1 MDRGRTACEDAADS
15 MSALLHRLGGFCA
28 RHAPWVL
35 ASWVLLAIGLVVVA
49 NSVGR
54 PEIDNLT
61 LPGTGSQSA
70 TDLLDKYLPAQA
82 NGSVPIV
89 LQSDTSLAEGQNKQ
103 AVDASVKSLSENQY
117 VQQAVSPFS
126 QEGQDNITKDGKIA
140 YINVALK
147 VSSGDLD
154 DDEAHSVLD
163 AADPAVNAGIK
174 VSAGGYLGQ
183 QLSSPST
190 RASEIIGVVGALIIL
205 VFAFRTFVAAPLP
218 VTTAIVALAAG
229 LAIVGLA
236 GHVIDVPSI
245 APTLGVMLGLA
256 VGTDYS
262 LFIISR
268 HLRFLEEGARTEDSI
283 ARSMGTSGSAVVFAG
298 STVIIALLCLYFSGI
313 PLVRSLGYTTAM
325 VVATAVIAATT
336 FLPALLAL
344 IGRRILKL
352 PFRLG
357 QRELDAEHPGGW
369 ARWAGGIRNHPAIAA
384 LAGIVFLGLI
394 AIPALDMRLG
404 AEDYGQLPT
413 DTTERQAYDALTK
426 GFGVGTNGPLLTAV
440 KNDGKPFAPD
450 QSQVAQL
457 QQQQAQLQQEEAA
470 EGSTPQIQSQLEQVN
485 QQLQIAETPAGDPR
499 LVNLE
504 QEISK
509 QKDVQSVSP
518 AATDKAGNAA
528 VFSVTPKTSPSAYAT
543 QDLVNHLRDETIPDA
558 IKGTGLAAY
567 VGGTTASYIDL
578 ATKISD
584 KLFLVIGI
592 VVLFSFLLLTL
603 AFRTVLVPLISALV
617 NLLAV
622 AASYGVLT
630 AVFEKGVGL
639 SLIGVDSEMP
649 VVSYVPLMMFAI
661 LFGLSMDYQV
671 FLVSRVAERHGGGAA
686 NSEAV
691 RAGLVNAGRP
701 IAAAA
706 TIMFA
711 VFFSFVIN
719 GDPVVKQFGI
729 GLSFSVAIDALV
741 VLLIMPGILE
751 LTGER
756 NWFLPRWLDRGMPD
770 LKVEGDP
777 EMKTTTPATQASA

>member
-1 MDRGRTACEDAADS
+1 M
-15 MSALLHRLGGFCA
+15 
-28 RHAPWVL
+28 
-35 ASWVLLAIGLVVVA
+35 
-49 NSVGR
+49 
-54 PEIDNLT
+54 T

-70 TDLLDKYLPAQA
+70 TDLLDKKLPEQA

-89 LQSDTSLAEGQNKQ
+89 LQSDSSLAEGTNKQ
-103 AVDASVKSLSENQY
+103 AVDDTVKSLSKNQY

-126 QEGQDNITKDGKIA
+126 QQGASNITQDGKIA
-140 YINVALK
+140 YIAVALN

-154 DDEAHSVLD
+154 DDEANSVFD
-163 AADPAVNAGIK
+163 AADPARKAGIE

-190 RASEIIGVVGALIIL
+190 RASEIIGVIGALIIL
-205 VFAFRTFVAAPLP
+205 LFAFRTFVAAPLP
-218 VTTAIVALAAG
+218 VTTAIVALMTG

-236 GHVIDVPSI
+236 GHAIDVPSI
-245 APTLGVMLGLA
+245 APTLGIMLGLA

-268 HLRFLEEGARTEDSI
+268 HLRFLEEGVEPEESI
-283 ARSMGTSGSAVVFAG
+283 TRSMGSSGSAVVFAG
-298 STVIIALLCLYFSGI
+298 GTVIIALLCLYFSGI
-313 PLVRSLGYTTAM
+313 PLVRSLGYTTSM
-325 VVATAVIAATT
+325 VVATAVAAAIT
-336 FLPALLAL
+336 FLPAVLAL

-357 QRELDAEHPGGW
+357 QRKLDADHPGGW
-369 ARWAGGIRNHPAIAA
+369 SRWAGAIRNHPVIAS
-384 LAGIVFLGLI
+384 LTGIVFLGLI
-394 AIPALDMRLG
+394 AIPALDLSLG
-404 AEDYGQLPT
+404 AEDFGQLPE
-413 DTTERQAYDALTK
+413 DTTDRQAYDALTE
-426 GFGVGTNGPLLTAV
+426 GFGAGTNGPLLIAV
-440 KNDGKPFAPD
+440 DVYGKPLASDP
-450 QSQVAQL
+450 SQVASL
-457 QQQQAQLQQEEAA
+457 QQQQSQLQEEEAT
-470 EGSTPQIQSQLEQVN
+470 EGATPQLQSQ
-485 QQLQIAETPAGDPR
+485 QQQLSEELQIAETPAGDPR

-504 QEISK
+504 QEIAK
-509 QKDVQSVSP
+509 QGNVQSVSP
-518 AATDKAGNAA
+518 AATDKNGTAA

-543 QDLVNHLRDETIPDA
+543 QDLVNHLRDKTIPDET
-558 IKGTGLAAY
+558 KDTGMKAY

-592 VVLFSFLLLTL
+592 VVLLSFLLLTL

-630 AVFEKGVGL
+630 AVFEKGFAL

-671 FLVSRVAERHGGGAA
+671 FLVSRIAERHSGGAD

-691 RAGLVNAGRP
+691 RAGLVNAGRV

-711 VFFSFVIN
+711 VFFSFVID

-729 GLSFSVAIDALV
+729 GLAVSVAIDALV
-741 VLLIMPGILE
+741 VLLIMPGLLE
-751 LTGER
+751 LIGER
-756 NWFLPRWLDRGMPD
+756 NWYLPRWLERGLPD

-777 EMKTTTPATQASA
+777 ELTAETPSS

>member
-1 MDRGRTACEDAADS
+1 MPRV
-15 MSALLHRLGGFCA
+15 SALLQRLGGFAA
-28 RHAPWVL
+28 RHALWVVIAWL
-35 ASWVLLAIGLVVVA
+35 VIAVGLVAVA

-54 PEIDNLT
+54 PENDDVT

-89 LQSDTSLAEGQNKQ
+89 LQSDSSLAEGQNKQ
-103 AVDASVKSLSENQY
+103 AVDDTVKSLSQNQY
-117 VQQAVSPFS
+117 VESVVSPFS
-126 QEGQDNITKDGKIA
+126 QQGADQITKDGKTA
-140 YINVALK
+140 YINLALN

-154 DDEAHSVLD
+154 DDEANSVLD
-163 AADPAVNAGIK
+163 AADPAEMAGIE

-190 RASEIIGVVGALIIL
+190 GLSEIIGVLAALIIL

-218 VTTAIVALAAG
+218 ITTAVVALASS
-229 LAIVGLA
+229 LAILGLA
-236 GHVIDVPSI
+236 GHAIDVPSI
-245 APTLGVMLGLA
+245 APTLGIMLGLA

-268 HLRFLEEGARTEDSI
+268 HLRFLEEGVEPDESI

-298 STVIIALLCLYFSGI
+298 TTVIIALLCLYFSGI
-313 PLVRSLGYTTAM
+313 PLVRSLGYTTAI
-325 VVATAVIAATT
+325 VVAVAVIAAITW
-336 FLPALLAL
+336 LPAILAL
-344 IGRRILKL
+344 LGRRILKL

-357 QRELDAEHPGGW
+357 QRKLDADHPGGW
-369 ARWAGGIRNHPAIAA
+369 ARWAGAIRSHPVVASV
-384 LAGIVFLGLI
+384 AGIVALGLI

-404 AEDYGQLPT
+404 AEDFGQLPT
-413 DTTERQAYDALTK
+413 DTTERQAYDALTA
-426 GFGVGTNGPLLTAV
+426 GFGAGTNGPLLIAV
-440 KNDGKPFAPD
+440 KVTGNPLAPPPP
-450 QSQVAQL
+450 
-457 QQQQAQLQQEEAA
+457 QQAQSEEAQ
-470 EGSTPQIQSQLEQVN
+470 GVPPQV
-485 QQLQIAETPAGDPR
+485 ATTPAGDPR
-499 LVNLE
+499 LVTL
-504 QEISK
+504 QQDISK
-509 QKDVQSVSP
+509 ENNVQSVSP
-518 AATDKAGNAA
+518 AATDKSGNAA
-528 VFSVTPKTSPSAYAT
+528 VFSATPKTSPSAYAT
-543 QDLVNHLRDETIPDA
+543 QDLVNHLRDKTIPDA
-558 IKGTGLAAY
+558 TKGSGLTAY

-592 VVLFSFLLLTL
+592 VVLLSYLLLTL

-622 AASYGVLT
+622 GAAYGILT
-630 AVFEKGVGL
+630 AVFEKGFAL
-639 SLIGVDSEMP
+639 SLIGVDHEMP

-671 FLVSRVAERHGGGAA
+671 FLVSRITERHQGGAD

-691 RAGLVNAGRP
+691 RAGLVNAGRV

-711 VFFSFVIN
+711 VFFSFVLN

-729 GLSFSVAIDALV
+729 GLSVSVAIDALV
-741 VLLIMPGILE
+741 VLLIMPGLLE

-756 NWFLPRWLDRGMPD
+756 NWYMPHWLDRALPD

-777 EMKTTTPATQASA
+777 EMQETTPSTQVTA

>member
-1 MDRGRTACEDAADS
+1 
-15 MSALLHRLGGFCA
+15 MSALLQRLGRFAA
-28 RHAPWVL
+28 RRAPWIV
-35 ASWVLLAIGLVVVA
+35 AAWVVIAIGLVVLA

-54 PEIDNLT
+54 PENDDVT

-70 TDLLDKYLPAQA
+70 TDLLDKYLPEQA

-89 LQSDTSLAEGQNKQ
+89 LQSDSSLAEGQNKQ
-103 AVDASVKSLSENQY
+103 AVDDTAKSLSQNQY
-117 VQQAVSPFS
+117 VQSVVSPFS
-126 QEGQDNITKDGKIA
+126 QQGADQITKDGKTA
-140 YINVALK
+140 YINVALN

-154 DDEAHSVLD
+154 DDEANSVLD
-163 AADPAVNAGIK
+163 AAEPARKAGIE

-190 RASEIIGVVGALIIL
+190 GLSEIIGVLGALIIL
-205 VFAFRTFVAAPLP
+205 VFALRTFVAAPLP
-218 VTTAIVALAAG
+218 ITTAVVALASS
-229 LAIVGLA
+229 LAILGLA
-236 GHVIDVPSI
+236 GHAIDVPSI
-245 APTLGVMLGLA
+245 APTLGIMLGLA

-268 HLRFLEEGARTEDSI
+268 HLRFLEEGVEPDESI

-313 PLVRSLGYTTAM
+313 PLVRSLGYTTAI
-325 VVATAVIAATT
+325 VVAVAVIAAITW
-336 FLPALLAL
+336 LPAILAL
-344 IGRRILKL
+344 LGRRILKL

-357 QRELDAEHPGGW
+357 QRKLDADHPGGW
-369 ARWAGGIRNHPAIAA
+369 ARWAGGIRSHPVVASVV
-384 LAGIVFLGLI
+384 GIVALGLI

-404 AEDYGQLPT
+404 AEDFGQLPT
-413 DTTERQAYDALTK
+413 DTTERQAYDALTA
-426 GFGVGTNGPLLTAV
+426 GFGAGTNGPLLIAV
-440 KNDGKPFAPD
+440 KVDGNPLAPPPPQEA
-450 QSQVAQL
+450 QS
-457 QQQQAQLQQEEAA
+457 EEAQ
-470 EGSTPQIQSQLEQVN
+470 GVPPQI
-485 QQLQIAETPAGDPR
+485 ATTPAGDPR
-499 LVNLE
+499 LVTL
-504 QEISK
+504 QQDISK
-509 QKDVQSVSP
+509 DNNVQSVSA
-518 AATDKAGNAA
+518 AATDKSGNAA
-528 VFSVTPKTSPSAYAT
+528 VFSATPKTSPSAYAT
-543 QDLVNHLRDETIPDA
+543 QDLVNHLRDKTIPDA
-558 IKGTGLAAY
+558 TKGTGLTAY

-592 VVLFSFLLLTL
+592 VVLLSFLLLTL

-622 AASYGVLT
+622 GAAYGILT
-630 AVFEKGVGL
+630 AVFEKGFAL

-671 FLVSRVAERHGGGAA
+671 FLVSRITERHQGGAE

-691 RAGLVNAGRP
+691 RAGLVNAGRV

-729 GLSFSVAIDALV
+729 GLSVSVAIDALV
-741 VLLIMPGILE
+741 VLLIMPGLLE

-756 NWFLPRWLDRGMPD
+756 NWYMPRWLDRALPD

-777 EMKTTTPATQASA
+777 EMQKTTPSTQVTA

>member
-1 MDRGRTACEDAADS
+1 M
-15 MSALLHRLGGFCA
+15 
-28 RHAPWVL
+28 V
-35 ASWVLLAIGLVVVA
+35 IA
-49 NSVGR
+49 NSAGR
-54 PEIDNLT
+54 PENDNVT

-70 TDLLDKYLPAQA
+70 TDLLDKYLPEQA

-89 LQSDTSLAEGQNKQ
+89 LESSTSLAEGQNKQ
-103 AVDASVKSLSENQY
+103 AVDDTVKSLSQNQY
-117 VQQAVSPFS
+117 VQSVVSPFS
-126 QEGQDNITKDGKIA
+126 EQGAADITKDGTIA
-140 YINVALK
+140 YIAVALK

-154 DDEAHSVLD
+154 DDEANSVLD
-163 AADPAVNAGIK
+163 AAQPASDAGIK

-190 RASEIIGVVGALIIL
+190 GLSVIVGVLAALIIL
-205 VFAFRTFVAAPLP
+205 LFAFRTFVAAPLP
-218 VTTAIVALAAG
+218 VTTAIVALACG
-229 LAIVGLA
+229 LAVVGLA

-245 APTLGVMLGLA
+245 APTLGIMLGLA

-268 HLRFLEEGARTEDSI
+268 HLRFLEEGVEPDESI
-283 ARSMGTSGSAVVFAG
+283 ARSVGTSGSAVVFAG
-298 STVIIALLCLYFSGI
+298 CTVIIALLCLYFSGI

-325 VVATAVIAATT
+325 VVATAVLAAITL
-336 FLPALLAL
+336 LPAILGLL
-344 IGRRILKL
+344 GRRILKL

-357 QRELDAEHPGGW
+357 ERKRDADHAGGW
-369 ARWAGGIRNHPAIAA
+369 FKWAGAIRSHPLVAA
-384 LAGIVFLGLI
+384 LVGIVFLGLI
-394 AIPALDMRLG
+394 ALPALDMRLG
-404 AEDYGQLPT
+404 AEDFGQLPK
-413 DTTERQAYDALTK
+413 DTTDRQAYDALTK
-426 GFGVGTNGPLLTAV
+426 GFGAGTNGPLLIAV
-440 KNDGKPFAPD
+440 KNDGKPFASDP
-450 QSQVAQL
+450 SQVASI
-457 QQQQAQLQQEEAA
+457 QQQQAALEQQIAA
-470 EGSTPQIQSQLEQVN
+470 EGGTPTPQQQSQEQ
-485 QQLQIAETPAGDPR
+485 QLGEELQIAETPAGDPR
-499 LVNLE
+499 LVNLQ

-509 QKDVQSVSP
+509 QNNVQSVSA
-518 AATDKAGNAA
+518 AATDKSGNAA
-528 VFSVTPKTSPSAYAT
+528 VFSTTPKTSPSAYAT
-543 QDLVNHLRDETIPDA
+543 QDLVNHLRDKTIPESTQ
-558 IKGTGLAAY
+558 GSGLTAY

-578 ATKISD
+578 ATKIGD

-592 VVLFSFLLLTL
+592 VVVLSFLLLTL
-603 AFRTVLVPLISALV
+603 AFRTVLVPLISALI

-630 AVFEKGVGL
+630 AVFEKGFGL
-639 SLIGVDSEMP
+639 SLIGVDHEMP

-671 FLVSRVAERHGGGAA
+671 FLVSRIAERHQGGAD

-691 RAGLVNAGRP
+691 RAGLVNAGRV

-729 GLSFSVAIDALV
+729 GLAVSVAIDALV

-756 NWFLPRWLDRGMPD
+756 NWYMPRWLDRALPD

-777 EMKTTTPATQASA
+777 EMEAETPATQATA

>member
-1 MDRGRTACEDAADS
+1 MSGLLRGLGRFAA
-15 MSALLHRLGGFCA
+15 A
-28 RHAPWVL
+28 HAPLVL
-35 ASWVLLAIGLVVVA
+35 VAWLVIAIGLVVVA

-54 PEIDNLT
+54 PENDDVT

-70 TDLLDKYLPAQA
+70 TDLLDKKLPEQA
-82 NGSVPIV
+82 NGSIPIV
-89 LQSDTSLAEGQNKQ
+89 LQSDSSLAEGQNKQ
-103 AVDASVKSLSENQY
+103 AVDDTVKSLSQNQY
-117 VQQAVSPFS
+117 VQSVISPFS
-126 QEGQDNITKDGKIA
+126 EQGANDITKDGKIA
-140 YINVALK
+140 YIAVALK

-154 DDEAHSVLD
+154 DDEANSVLD
-163 AADPAVNAGIK
+163 SAEPARKAGIA

-190 RASEIIGVVGALIIL
+190 GLSEIIGVLAALIIL

-218 VTTAIVALAAG
+218 VTTAIVALACG

-236 GHVIDVPSI
+236 GHAFDVPSI
-245 APTLGVMLGLA
+245 APTLGIMLGLA

-268 HLRFLEEGARTEDSI
+268 HLRFLEEGVEPDESI
-283 ARSMGTSGSAVVFAG
+283 ARSVGSSGSAVVFAG
-298 STVIIALLCLYFSGI
+298 CTVIIALLCLYFSGI
-313 PLVRSLGYTTAM
+313 PLLRSLGYTTAM
-325 VVATAVIAATT
+325 VVATAVLAAIT
-336 FLPALLAL
+336 FLPAVLSLL
-344 IGRRILKL
+344 GRRILRL
-352 PFRLG
+352 RFRFG
-357 QRELDAEHPGGW
+357 ERKLDADHPGGW
-369 ARWAGGIRNHPAIAA
+369 SRWAGAIRNHPVVAA
-384 LAGIVFLGLI
+384 VVGIVFLGLI
-394 AIPALDMRLG
+394 ALPALDLRLG

-413 DTTERQAYDALTK
+413 DTTDRQAYDALTK
-426 GFGVGTNGPLLTAV
+426 GFGAGTNGPLLIAV
-440 KNDGKPFAPD
+440 DVTGQPLAPPSPQD
-450 QSQVAQL
+450 AQS
-457 QQQQAQLQQEEAA
+457 EEAQ
-470 EGSTPQIQSQLEQVN
+470 GVPPQI
-485 QQLQIAETPAGDPR
+485 ATTPAGDTR
-499 LVNLE
+499 LVHLE

-509 QKDVQSVSP
+509 QGNVQSVSP
-518 AATDKAGNAA
+518 AATDKKGTAA

-543 QDLVNHLRDETIPDA
+543 QDLINHLRDKTIPDSTQ
-558 IKGTGLAAY
+558 GQGMTAY

-592 VVLFSFLLLTL
+592 VVLLSFLLLTL
-603 AFRTVLVPLISALV
+603 AFRTLLVPLISALV

-630 AVFEKGVGL
+630 AVFEKGFAL
-639 SLIGVDSEMP
+639 SLIGVDHEMP

-671 FLVSRVAERHGGGAA
+671 FLVSRITERHSGGAE

-691 RAGLVNAGRP
+691 RAGLVNAGRV

-711 VFFSFVIN
+711 VFFSFVLN

-729 GLSFSVAIDALV
+729 GLAVSVAIDALV

-756 NWFLPRWLDRGMPD
+756 NWFLPRWLDRGLPD

-777 EMKTTTPATQASA
+777 EMQAETPAA

>member
-1 MDRGRTACEDAADS
+1 MPPV
-15 MSALLHRLGGFCA
+15 SALLQRLGGFAA
-28 RHAPWVL
+28 RRAPWVV
-35 ASWVLLAIGLVVVA
+35 AAWVVIAIGLVVLA

-54 PEIDNLT
+54 PENDDVT

-70 TDLLDKYLPAQA
+70 TDLLDKYLPEQA

-103 AVDASVKSLSENQY
+103 AVDNTAKSLSQNQY
-117 VQQAVSPFS
+117 VQSVVSPFS
-126 QEGQDNITKDGKIA
+126 QQGADQITKDGKTA
-140 YINVALK
+140 YINVALN

-154 DDEAHSVLD
+154 DDEANSVLD
-163 AADPAVNAGIK
+163 AAEPARKAGIE

-190 RASEIIGVVGALIIL
+190 GLSEIIGVLGALIIL
-205 VFAFRTFVAAPLP
+205 LFAFRTFVAAPLP
-218 VTTAIVALAAG
+218 ITTAVVALASS
-229 LAIVGLA
+229 LAILGLA
-236 GHVIDVPSI
+236 GHAIDVPSI
-245 APTLGVMLGLA
+245 APTLGIMLGLA

-268 HLRFLEEGARTEDSI
+268 HLRFLEEGVEPDESI

-298 STVIIALLCLYFSGI
+298 STVILALLCLYFSGI
-313 PLVRSLGYTTAM
+313 PLVRSLGYTTAI
-325 VVATAVIAATT
+325 VVAVAVIAAITW
-336 FLPALLAL
+336 LPAILAL
-344 IGRRILKL
+344 LGRRILKL

-357 QRELDAEHPGGW
+357 QRKRDADHAGGW
-369 ARWAGGIRNHPAIAA
+369 ARWAGAIRSHPVVASV
-384 LAGIVFLGLI
+384 AGIVVLGLI

-413 DTTERQAYDALTK
+413 DTTERQAYDALTE
-426 GFGVGTNGPLLTAV
+426 GFGVGTNGPLLIAV
-440 KNDGKPFAPD
+440 KVTGNPLAPPPP
-450 QSQVAQL
+450 
-457 QQQQAQLQQEEAA
+457 QQAQSEEAQ
-470 EGSTPQIQSQLEQVN
+470 GVPPQI
-485 QQLQIAETPAGDPR
+485 ATTPAGDPR
-499 LVNLE
+499 LVTL
-504 QEISK
+504 QQDISK
-509 QKDVQSVSP
+509 DNNVQSVSA
-518 AATDKAGNAA
+518 AATDKSGNAA

-543 QDLVNHLRDETIPDA
+543 QDLVNHLRDKTIPDGT
-558 IKGTGLAAY
+558 KGTGLTAY

-592 VVLFSFLLLTL
+592 VVVLSFLLLTL
-603 AFRTVLVPLISALV
+603 AFRTVLVPLVSALV

-622 AASYGVLT
+622 GAAYGILT
-630 AVFEKGVGL
+630 AVFEKGFAL

-671 FLVSRVAERHGGGAA
+671 FLVSRITERHEGGAE

-691 RAGLVNAGRP
+691 MAGVVNAGRV

-741 VLLIMPGILE
+741 VLLIMPGLLE

-756 NWFLPRWLDRGMPD
+756 NWFLPRWLDRVLPD

-777 EMKTTTPATQASA
+777 EMQTRTPSTQATA

>member
-1 MDRGRTACEDAADS
+1 MSGLLRGLGRFAA
-15 MSALLHRLGGFCA
+15 A
-28 RHAPWVL
+28 HAPLVL
-35 ASWVLLAIGLVVVA
+35 VAWLVIAIGLVVVA

-54 PEIDNLT
+54 PENDDVT

-70 TDLLDKYLPAQA
+70 TDLLDKKLPEQA

-89 LQSDTSLAEGQNKQ
+89 LQSDSSLAEGQNKQ
-103 AVDASVKSLSENQY
+103 AVDDAVKSLSQNQY
-117 VQQAVSPFS
+117 VQSVISPFS
-126 QEGQDNITKDGKIA
+126 EQGANNITKDGKIA
-140 YINVALK
+140 YIAVALK

-154 DDEAHSVLD
+154 DDEANSVLD
-163 AADPAVNAGIK
+163 SAEPARKAGIA

-190 RASEIIGVVGALIIL
+190 GLSEIIGVLGALIIL

-218 VTTAIVALAAG
+218 VTTAIVALACG

-236 GHVIDVPSI
+236 GHAFDVPSI
-245 APTLGVMLGLA
+245 APTLGIMLGLA

-268 HLRFLEEGARTEDSI
+268 HLRFLEEGVEPDESI
-283 ARSMGTSGSAVVFAG
+283 ARSMGSSGSAVVFAG
-298 STVIIALLCLYFSGI
+298 CTVIVALLCLYFSGI
-313 PLVRSLGYTTAM
+313 PLLRSLGYTTAM
-325 VVATAVIAATT
+325 VVATAVLAAIT
-336 FLPALLAL
+336 FLPAVLGLL
-344 IGRRILKL
+344 GRRILRL
-352 PFRLG
+352 RFRFG
-357 QRELDAEHPGGW
+357 ERKLDADHPGGW
-369 ARWAGGIRNHPAIAA
+369 SKWAGAIRNHPVIAS

-394 AIPALDMRLG
+394 ALPALDLRLG

-426 GFGVGTNGPLLTAV
+426 GFGVGTNGPLLIAV
-440 KNDGKPFAPD
+440 DVTGQPLAPPSPQD
-450 QSQVAQL
+450 AQS
-457 QQQQAQLQQEEAA
+457 EEAQ
-470 EGSTPQIQSQLEQVN
+470 GVPPQI
-485 QQLQIAETPAGDPR
+485 ATTPAGDTR
-499 LVNLE
+499 LVHLE

-509 QKDVQSVSP
+509 QGNVQSVSP
-518 AATDKAGNAA
+518 AATDKKGTAA

-543 QDLVNHLRDETIPDA
+543 QDLINHLRDKTIPDSTQGQGMTA
-558 IKGTGLAAY
+558 F

-592 VVLFSFLLLTL
+592 VVLLSFLLLTL
-603 AFRTVLVPLISALV
+603 AFRTLLVPLISALV

-630 AVFEKGVGL
+630 AVFEKGFAL
-639 SLIGVDSEMP
+639 SLIGVDHEMP

-671 FLVSRVAERHGGGAA
+671 FLVSRITERHSGGVE

-691 RAGLVNAGRP
+691 RAGLVNAGRV

-711 VFFSFVIN
+711 VFFSFVLN

-729 GLSFSVAIDALV
+729 GLAVSVAIDALV

-756 NWFLPRWLDRGMPD
+756 NWFLPRWLDRGLPD
-770 LKVEGDP
+770 LNVEGDP
-777 EMKTTTPATQASA
+777 EMEAATPSTQASA

>member
-1 MDRGRTACEDAADS
+1 
-15 MSALLHRLGGFCA
+15 MSALLSRVGSFAA
-28 RHAPWVL
+28 RRAPWVV
-35 ASWVLLAIGLVVVA
+35 AAWVVIAIGLVLVA

-54 PEIDNLT
+54 PEKDDTT

-70 TDLLDKYLPAQA
+70 TDLLDKYLPEQA

-89 LQSDTSLAEGQNKQ
+89 LQSDTSLAQGQNMQ
-103 AVDASVKSLSENQY
+103 AVESTAKSLSENRY
-117 VQQAVSPFS
+117 VQSVISPFDP
-126 QEGQDNITKDGKIA
+126 QGAAQITKDGKIA
-140 YINVALK
+140 YIAVALK

-154 DDEAHSVLD
+154 DDEANSVFD
-163 AADPAVNAGIK
+163 AAQPARDAGIK

-190 RASEIIGVVGALIIL
+190 GLSEIIGVLAALIIL
-205 VFAFRTFVAAPLP
+205 LFAFRTFVAAPLP
-218 VTTAIVALAAG
+218 VTNAVIALAAS

-236 GHVIDVPSI
+236 GHAINVPSI
-245 APTLGVMLGLA
+245 APTLGIMLGLA

-268 HLRFLEEGARTEDSI
+268 HLRFLEEGVEPDESI
-283 ARSMGTSGSAVVFAG
+283 ARSMGSSGSAVVFAG
-298 STVIIALLCLYFSGI
+298 CTVIIALLSLYFSGI
-313 PLVRSLGYTTAM
+313 PLIRSLGYTTAL
-325 VVATAVIAATT
+325 VVAVAVIAAIT
-336 FLPALLAL
+336 FIPAILGLL
-344 IGRRILKL
+344 GRRILKL

-357 QRELDAEHPGGW
+357 ERKLDADHPGGW
-369 ARWAGGIRNHPAIAA
+369 FRWAGAIRNHPVIASV
-384 LAGIVFLGLI
+384 AGIVLLGLI
-394 AIPALDMRLG
+394 ALPALDLRLG
-404 AEDYGQLPT
+404 AEDFGQLPK
-413 DTTERQAYDALTK
+413 DTTDRQAYDALSK
-426 GFGVGTNGPLLTAV
+426 GFGVGTNGPLLIAV
-440 KNDGKPFAPD
+440 KVNGQPLAPPSPQD
-450 QSQVAQL
+450 AQSEEAQGVPPQVA
-457 QQQQAQLQQEEAA
+457 
-470 EGSTPQIQSQLEQVN
+470 T
-485 QQLQIAETPAGDPR
+485 TPAGDTR
-499 LVNLE
+499 LVQLE

-509 QKDVQSVSP
+509 QNNVQSVSP
-518 AATDKAGNAA
+518 AATDKGGNAA

-543 QDLVNHLRDETIPDA
+543 QDLVNHLRDDTIPDA
-558 IKGTGLAAY
+558 TKGTGLTGY
-567 VGGTTASYIDL
+567 VGGTTASNIDL
-578 ATKISD
+578 ATKIGD

-592 VVLFSFLLLTL
+592 VVVLSFLLLTL

-630 AVFEKGVGL
+630 AVFEKGFGL
-639 SLIGVDSEMP
+639 SLIGVDHEMP

-671 FLVSRVAERHGGGAA
+671 FLVSRITERHRGGVD

-691 RAGLVNAGRP
+691 RAGLVNAGRV

-729 GLSFSVAIDALV
+729 GLAVSVAIDAFV
-741 VLLIMPGILE
+741 VLLIMPGLLE

-756 NWFLPRWLDRGMPD
+756 NWYLPHWLDRALPD

-777 EMKTTTPATQASA
+777 EMQAETPAAQASA

>member
-1 MDRGRTACEDAADS
+1 MPPV
-15 MSALLHRLGGFCA
+15 SAVLQRLGGFAA
-28 RHAPWVL
+28 RRAPWVV
-35 ASWVLLAIGLVVVA
+35 AAWVVIAIGLVVLA

-54 PEIDNLT
+54 PENDDVT

-70 TDLLDKYLPAQA
+70 TDLLDKYLPEQA

-89 LQSDTSLAEGQNKQ
+89 LESDSSLAEGQNMQ
-103 AVDASVKSLSENQY
+103 AVDDTAKSLSQNQY
-117 VQQAVSPFS
+117 VQSVVSPLS
-126 QEGQDNITKDGKIA
+126 QQGADQITKDGKTA

-154 DDEAHSVLD
+154 DDEANSVLD
-163 AADPAVNAGIK
+163 AAEPARKAGIE

-190 RASEIIGVVGALIIL
+190 GLSEIIGVLAALIIL

-218 VTTAIVALAAG
+218 ITTAVVALASS
-229 LAIVGLA
+229 LAILGFA
-236 GHVIDVPSI
+236 GHAIDVPSI
-245 APTLGVMLGLA
+245 APTLGIMLGLA

-268 HLRFLEEGARTEDSI
+268 HLRFLEEGVEPDESI

-313 PLVRSLGYTTAM
+313 PLVRSLGYTTAI
-325 VVATAVIAATT
+325 VVAVAVIAAITW
-336 FLPALLAL
+336 LPAILAL
-344 IGRRILKL
+344 LGRRILKL

-357 QRELDAEHPGGW
+357 QRKLDADHPGGW
-369 ARWAGGIRNHPAIAA
+369 SRWAGGIRSHPVVASV
-384 LAGIVFLGLI
+384 AGIVALGLI

-404 AEDYGQLPT
+404 AEDFGQLPT
-413 DTTERQAYDALTK
+413 DTTERQAYDALTA
-426 GFGVGTNGPLLTAV
+426 GFGAGTNGPLLIAV
-440 KNDGKPFAPD
+440 KVDGNPLAPPPPQEA
-450 QSQVAQL
+450 QS
-457 QQQQAQLQQEEAA
+457 EEAQ
-470 EGSTPQIQSQLEQVN
+470 GVPPQI
-485 QQLQIAETPAGDPR
+485 ATTPAGDPR
-499 LVNLE
+499 LVTL
-504 QEISK
+504 QQDISK
-509 QKDVQSVSP
+509 DNNVQSVSP
-518 AATDKAGNAA
+518 AATDKTGNAA
-528 VFSVTPKTSPSAYAT
+528 VFSATPKTSPSAYAT
-543 QDLVNHLRDETIPDA
+543 QDLVNHLRDKTIPDA
-558 IKGTGLAAY
+558 TKGTGLTAY

-592 VVLFSFLLLTL
+592 VVLLSFLLLTL

-622 AASYGVLT
+622 GAAYGILT
-630 AVFEKGVGL
+630 AVFEKGFAL
-639 SLIGVDSEMP
+639 SLIGVDHEMP

-671 FLVSRVAERHGGGAA
+671 FLVSRITERHQGGAD

-691 RAGLVNAGRP
+691 RAGLVNAGRV

-729 GLSFSVAIDALV
+729 GLSVSVAIDALV
-741 VLLIMPGILE
+741 VLLIMPGLLE

-756 NWFLPRWLDRGMPD
+756 NWFMPRWLDRALPD

-777 EMKTTTPATQASA
+777 EMQKTTPSTQVTA

>member
-1 MDRGRTACEDAADS
+1 
-15 MSALLHRLGGFCA
+15 MSALLHKVGAFAA
-28 RHAPWVL
+28 RRAPWVL
-35 ASWVLLAIGLVVVA
+35 AAWVVIAIGLVVVA

-54 PEIDNLT
+54 PENNDVT

-70 TDLLDKYLPAQA
+70 TDLLDDKLPEQA

-89 LQSDTSLAEGQNKQ
+89 LQSDTSLAQGQNMQ
-103 AVDASVKSLSENQY
+103 AVESTAKSLSENQY
-117 VQQAVSPFS
+117 VQSVVSPFDP
-126 QEGQDNITKDGKIA
+126 QGAAQITKDGKIA
-140 YINVALK
+140 YLAVALK

-154 DDEAHSVLD
+154 DDEANSVFD
-163 AADPAVNAGIK
+163 AAQPARDAGIK

-190 RASEIIGVVGALIIL
+190 GLSEIIGVFAALIIL
-205 VFAFRTFVAAPLP
+205 LFAFRTFVAAPLP
-218 VTTAIVALAAG
+218 VTTAVIALAAS

-236 GHVIDVPSI
+236 GHAFDVPSI

-268 HLRFLEEGARTEDSI
+268 HLRFLEEGVEPDESI
-283 ARSMGTSGSAVVFAG
+283 ARSIGSSGSAVVFAG
-298 STVIIALLCLYFSGI
+298 CTVIIALLCLYFSGI
-313 PLVRSLGYTTAM
+313 PLVRALGYTTAM
-325 VVATAVIAATT
+325 VVAVAVIAAIT
-336 FLPALLAL
+336 FLPAILSLL
-344 IGRRILKL
+344 GRRILKL
-352 PFRLG
+352 RFRLG
-357 QRELDAEHPGGW
+357 ERKRDAEQPGGW
-369 ARWAGGIRNHPAIAA
+369 FRWAGAIRNHPVIAA
-384 LAGIVFLGLI
+384 VAGMVVLGLI
-394 AIPALDMRLG
+394 AIPALDLRLG
-404 AEDYGQLPT
+404 AEDFGQLPE
-413 DTTERQAYDALTK
+413 DTTERQAYDALAE
-426 GFGVGTNGPLLTAV
+426 GFGVGTNGPLLIAV
-440 KNDGKPFAPD
+440 NVTGQPLTPPSPQDA
-450 QSQVAQL
+450 QSEEAQGVPPQVA
-457 QQQQAQLQQEEAA
+457 
-470 EGSTPQIQSQLEQVN
+470 T
-485 QQLQIAETPAGDPR
+485 TPAGDTR
-499 LVNLE
+499 LVHLE

-509 QKDVQSVSP
+509 QGNVQSVTP
-518 AATDKAGNAA
+518 AATDKSGTAA

-558 IKGTGLAAY
+558 AKGTGLTAY
-567 VGGTTASYIDL
+567 VGGTTAGNIDL
-578 ATKISD
+578 ATKIGD

-592 VVLFSFLLLTL
+592 VVVLSFLLLTL
-603 AFRTVLVPLISALV
+603 AFRTVLVPLLSALI

-622 AASYGVLT
+622 AAAYGILT
-630 AVFEKGVGL
+630 AVFEKGFAL
-639 SLIGVDSEMP
+639 SLIGVDNEMP

-671 FLVSRVAERHGGGAA
+671 FLVSRIAERHQGGAD

-691 RAGLVNAGRP
+691 RAGLVNSGRV

-729 GLSFSVAIDALV
+729 GLAVSVAIDALV
-741 VLLIMPGILE
+741 VLLIMPGLLE

-756 NWFLPRWLDRGMPD
+756 NWYLPRWLNRALPD

-777 EMKTTTPATQASA
+777 EMETETPRAQATA

>member
-1 MDRGRTACEDAADS
+1 
-15 MSALLHRLGGFCA
+15 
-28 RHAPWVL
+28 VI
-35 ASWVLLAIGLVVVA
+35 AIALVVVA
-49 NSVGR
+49 NSTGR
-54 PEIDNLT
+54 PENDNLN

-70 TDLLDKYLPAQA
+70 TDLLDEKLPEQA

-89 LQSDTSLAEGQNKQ
+89 LQSDSSLAQGQNMQ
-103 AVDASVKSLSENQY
+103 AVESTAKSLAVNQY
-117 VQQAVSPFS
+117 VQSVVSPLDP
-126 QEGQDNITKDGKIA
+126 QGAAQITKDGKIA
-140 YINVALK
+140 YIAVALK

-154 DDEAHSVLD
+154 DDEANSVFD
-163 AADPAVNAGIK
+163 AAQPARDAGIE

-190 RASEIIGVVGALIIL
+190 GLSEIIGVLGALIIL
-205 VFAFRTFVAAPLP
+205 LVAFRTFVAAPLP
-218 VTTAIVALAAG
+218 VTTAIVALACG

-236 GHVIDVPSI
+236 GHAIDVPSI
-245 APTLGVMLGLA
+245 APTLGIMLGLA

-268 HLRFLEEGARTEDSI
+268 HLRFLEEEVEPDESI
-283 ARSMGTSGSAVVFAG
+283 ARSVGTSGSAVVFAG
-298 STVIIALLCLYFSGI
+298 CTVIIALLCLYFSGI

-325 VVATAVIAATT
+325 VVATAVIAAVTL
-336 FLPALLAL
+336 LPAVLGLL
-344 IGRRILKL
+344 GRRILNL
-352 PFRLG
+352 PFRWG
-357 QRELDAEHPGGW
+357 QRKQDADHPGGW
-369 ARWAGGIRNHPAIAA
+369 FRWAGAIRNHPVVAS
-384 LAGIVFLGLI
+384 LAGIVILGLL

-404 AEDYGQLPT
+404 AEDFGQLPE
-413 DTTERQAYDALTK
+413 DTTDRQAYDALAE
-426 GFGVGTNGPLLTAV
+426 GFGVGTNGPLLIAV
-440 KNDGKPFAPD
+440 NVVGQPLAAPSPQD
-450 QSQVAQL
+450 AQS
-457 QQQQAQLQQEEAA
+457 EEAQ
-470 EGSTPQIQSQLEQVN
+470 GVPPQI
-485 QQLQIAETPAGDPR
+485 ATTPAGDTR
-499 LVNLE
+499 LIHLE

-509 QKDVQSVSP
+509 QGDVQSVSP
-518 AATDKAGNAA
+518 AATDKAGTAA

-558 IKGTGLAAY
+558 TKGTGLTGY

-592 VVLFSFLLLTL
+592 VVVLSFLLLTL
-603 AFRTVLVPLISALV
+603 AFRTVLVPLVSALI

-622 AASYGVLT
+622 AAAYGILT
-630 AVFEKGVGL
+630 AVFEKGFAL

-671 FLVSRVAERHGGGAA
+671 FLVSRIAERHSGGAD

-691 RAGLVNAGRP
+691 RAGLVNSGRV

-711 VFFSFVIN
+711 VFFSFVLN

-729 GLSFSVAIDALV
+729 GLAVSVAIDALV
-741 VLLIMPGILE
+741 VLLIMPGLLE

-756 NWFLPRWLDRGMPD
+756 NWYLPRWLDRALPD

-777 EMKTTTPATQASA
+777 EMEAKTPTAQASA

>member
-1 MDRGRTACEDAADS
+1 MSGLLRGLGRFAA
-15 MSALLHRLGGFCA
+15 A
-28 RHAPWVL
+28 HAPLVL
-35 ASWVLLAIGLVVVA
+35 VAWLVIAIGLVVVA

-54 PEIDNLT
+54 PENDDVT

-70 TDLLDKYLPAQA
+70 TDLLDKKLPEQA
-82 NGSVPIV
+82 NGSIPIV
-89 LQSDTSLAEGQNKQ
+89 LQSDSSLAEGQNKQ
-103 AVDASVKSLSENQY
+103 AVDDTVKSLSQNQY
-117 VQQAVSPFS
+117 VQSVISPFS
-126 QEGQDNITKDGKIA
+126 EQGANDITKDGKIA
-140 YINVALK
+140 YIAVALK

-154 DDEAHSVLD
+154 DDEANSVLD
-163 AADPAVNAGIK
+163 SAEPARKAGIA

-190 RASEIIGVVGALIIL
+190 GLSEIIGVLAALIIL

-218 VTTAIVALAAG
+218 VTTAIVALACG

-236 GHVIDVPSI
+236 GHAFDVPSI
-245 APTLGVMLGLA
+245 APTLGIMLGLA

-268 HLRFLEEGARTEDSI
+268 HLRFLEEGVEPDESI
-283 ARSMGTSGSAVVFAG
+283 ARSVGSSGSAVVFAG
-298 STVIIALLCLYFSGI
+298 CTVIIALLCLYFSGI
-313 PLVRSLGYTTAM
+313 PLLRSLGYTTAM
-325 VVATAVIAATT
+325 VVATAVLAAIT
-336 FLPALLAL
+336 FLPAVLSLL
-344 IGRRILKL
+344 GRRILRL
-352 PFRLG
+352 RFRFG
-357 QRELDAEHPGGW
+357 ERKLDADHPGGW
-369 ARWAGGIRNHPAIAA
+369 SRWAGAIRNHPVVAA
-384 LAGIVFLGLI
+384 VVGIVFLGLI
-394 AIPALDMRLG
+394 ALPALDLRLG

-413 DTTERQAYDALTK
+413 DTTDRQAYDALTE
-426 GFGVGTNGPLLTAV
+426 GFGAGTNGPLLIAV
-440 KNDGKPFAPD
+440 DVTGQPLAPPSPQD
-450 QSQVAQL
+450 AQS
-457 QQQQAQLQQEEAA
+457 EEAQ
-470 EGSTPQIQSQLEQVN
+470 GVPPQI
-485 QQLQIAETPAGDPR
+485 ATTPAGDTR
-499 LVNLE
+499 LVHLE

-509 QKDVQSVSP
+509 QGNVQSVSP
-518 AATDKAGNAA
+518 AATDKKGTAA

-543 QDLVNHLRDETIPDA
+543 QDLINHLREKTIPDSTQ
-558 IKGTGLAAY
+558 GQGMTAY

-592 VVLFSFLLLTL
+592 VVLLSFLLLTL
-603 AFRTVLVPLISALV
+603 AFRTLLVPLISALV

-630 AVFEKGVGL
+630 AVFEKGFAL
-639 SLIGVDSEMP
+639 SLIGVDHEMP

-671 FLVSRVAERHGGGAA
+671 FLVSRITERHSGGAE

-691 RAGLVNAGRP
+691 RAGLVNAGRV

-711 VFFSFVIN
+711 VFFSFVLN

-729 GLSFSVAIDALV
+729 GLAVSVAIDALV

-756 NWFLPRWLDRGMPD
+756 NWFLPRWLDRGLPD

-777 EMKTTTPATQASA
+777 EMQAETTAA

>member
-1 MDRGRTACEDAADS
+1 VSSLLNKVGAFAA
-15 MSALLHRLGGFCA
+15 RN
-28 RHAPWVL
+28 APWVVTAWL
-35 ASWVLLAIGLVVVA
+35 VIAIGLVVVA

-54 PEIDNLT
+54 PENDDVT

-70 TDLLDKYLPAQA
+70 TDLLDNKLPQQA

-89 LQSDTSLAEGQNKQ
+89 LQSETSLAQGQNMQ
-103 AVDASVKSLSENQY
+103 AVESTAKSLSQNQY
-117 VQQAVSPFS
+117 VQSVVSPFDPQGAS
-126 QEGQDNITKDGKIA
+126 QITKDGKIA
-140 YINVALK
+140 YIAVALK

-154 DDEAHSVLD
+154 DDEANSVFD
-163 AADPAVNAGIK
+163 AAQPARDAGIK

-190 RASEIIGVVGALIIL
+190 GLSELIGVLGALIIL
-205 VFAFRTFVAAPLP
+205 LFTFRTFVAAPLP
-218 VTTAIVALAAG
+218 VTTAVVALAAS

-236 GHVIDVPSI
+236 GHAIDVPSI

-268 HLRFLEEGARTEDSI
+268 HLRFLEEGVEPDESI
-283 ARSMGTSGSAVVFAG
+283 ARSMGSSGSAVVFAG
-298 STVIIALLCLYFSGI
+298 STVVIALLCLYFSGI

-325 VVATAVIAATT
+325 VVAVAVLAAIT
-336 FLPALLAL
+336 FLPAVLAL
-344 IGRRILKL
+344 LGRRILKL
-352 PFRLG
+352 RFRLG
-357 QRELDAEHPGGW
+357 EREHDADHPGGW
-369 ARWAGGIRNHPAIAA
+369 FRWAGAIRNHPVIASV
-384 LAGIVFLGLI
+384 AGIAILVVI
-394 AIPALDMRLG
+394 AIPALDLRLG
-404 AEDYGQLPT
+404 AEDFGQLPK
-413 DTTERQAYDALTK
+413 DTTDRQAYDALTK
-426 GFGVGTNGPLLTAV
+426 GFGVGTNGPLLIAV
-440 KNDGKPFAPD
+440 NVAGQPLAAPSPQD
-450 QSQVAQL
+450 AQSEEAQGVPPQVATT
-457 QQQQAQLQQEEAA
+457 A
-470 EGSTPQIQSQLEQVN
+470 
-485 QQLQIAETPAGDPR
+485 AGDTR

-509 QKDVQSVSP
+509 QNNVQSVTP
-518 AATDKAGNAA
+518 AATDKGGTAA

-543 QDLVNHLRDETIPDA
+543 QDLVNHLRDTTIPDA
-558 IKGTGLAAY
+558 TKGTGLTAY

-578 ATKISD
+578 ATKIGD

-592 VVLFSFLLLTL
+592 VVVLSFLLLTL
-603 AFRTVLVPLISALV
+603 AFRTVLVPLVSALI

-630 AVFEKGVGL
+630 AVFEKGFAL
-639 SLIGVDSEMP
+639 SLIGVDHEMP

-671 FLVSRVAERHGGGAA
+671 FLVSRITERHQGGAD

-711 VFFSFVIN
+711 VFFSFVLN

-729 GLSFSVAIDALV
+729 GLAVSVAIDALV
-741 VLLIMPGILE
+741 VLLIMPGLLE
-751 LTGER
+751 LTGEP
-756 NWFLPRWLDRGMPD
+756 NWYLPRWLARALPD
-770 LKVEGDP
+770 LKVEGDT
-777 EMKTTTPATQASA
+777 EMQAETPRAQATA

>member
-1 MDRGRTACEDAADS
+1 MLQRVGRFAA
-15 MSALLHRLGGFCA
+15 R
-28 RHAPWVL
+28 RAPFVL
-35 ASWVLLAIGLVVVA
+35 VAWLVIAIGLVVVA
-49 NSVGR
+49 NSAGR
-54 PEIDNLT
+54 PENDNVT

-70 TDLLDKYLPAQA
+70 TDLLDKYLPEQA

-89 LQSDTSLAEGQNKQ
+89 LESSTSLAEGQNKQ
-103 AVDASVKSLSENQY
+103 AVDDTVKSLSQNQY
-117 VQQAVSPFS
+117 VQSVVSPFS
-126 QEGQDNITKDGKIA
+126 QQGAADITKDGTIA
-140 YINVALK
+140 YIAVALK

-154 DDEAHSVLD
+154 DDEANSVLD
-163 AADPAVNAGIK
+163 AAHPASDAGIK

-190 RASEIIGVVGALIIL
+190 GLSVVIGVLAALIIL
-205 VFAFRTFVAAPLP
+205 LFAFRTFVAAPLP
-218 VTTAIVALAAG
+218 VTTAIVALACG

-245 APTLGVMLGLA
+245 APTLAIMLGLA

-268 HLRFLEEGARTEDSI
+268 HLRFLEEGVEPDESI

-298 STVIIALLCLYFSGI
+298 CTVIIALLCLYFSGI
-313 PLVRSLGYTTAM
+313 PLIRSLGYTTAM
-325 VVATAVIAATT
+325 VVATAVLAAVTL
-336 FLPALLAL
+336 LPAILGLL
-344 IGRRILKL
+344 GGRILKL
-352 PFRLG
+352 PFRFG
-357 QRELDAEHPGGW
+357 ERKRDADHPGGW
-369 ARWAGGIRNHPAIAA
+369 FKWAGAIRNHPVVAA
-384 LAGIVFLGLI
+384 LVGIVFLGLI

-404 AEDYGQLPT
+404 AEDYGQLPK
-413 DTTERQAYDALTK
+413 DTTDRQSYDALTK
-426 GFGVGTNGPLLTAV
+426 GFGAGTNGPLLIAV
-440 KNDGKPFAPD
+440 KNDGKPFASDPT
-450 QSQVAQL
+450 QVASI
-457 QQQQAQLQQEEAA
+457 QQQQAALQQQVAA
-470 EGSTPQIQSQLEQVN
+470 EGGTPTAQQQTQAQQLDE
-485 QQLQIAETPAGDPR
+485 QLQIAETPAGDPR
-499 LVNLE
+499 LVNLQ

-509 QKDVQSVSP
+509 QNNVQSVSP
-518 AATDKAGNAA
+518 AATDKSGNAA
-528 VFSVTPKTSPSAYAT
+528 VFSTTPKTSPSAYAT
-543 QDLVNHLRDETIPDA
+543 QDLINHLRDKTIPDETQ
-558 IKGTGLAAY
+558 GTGLTAY

-592 VVLFSFLLLTL
+592 VVVLSFLLLTL
-603 AFRTVLVPLISALV
+603 AFRTLLVPLMSALI

-630 AVFEKGVGL
+630 AVFEKGFGL
-639 SLIGVDSEMP
+639 SLIGVDNEMP

-671 FLVSRVAERHGGGAA
+671 FLVSRIAERHQGGAD

-691 RAGLVNAGRP
+691 RAGLVNAGRV

-729 GLSFSVAIDALV
+729 GLAVSVAIDALV
-741 VLLIMPGILE
+741 VLLIMPGVLE

-756 NWFLPRWLDRGMPD
+756 NWFLPRWLGRAMPD

-777 EMKTTTPATQASA
+777 EMKAETPTAQASA